1 MLKTKNAIFKLWII
15 LSIACATTALIL
27 SRPQYADNELPLFQ
41 DLFVTPIFVVG
52 FSVLVSSMVQV
63 LVVFFKAKGLDQL
76 SLISVSLMLVLS
88 YLILHNILL
97 DIPNSLLMFIILGSI
112 AIVGL
117 HFSVGLMI
125 NNSGK

>member
-1 MLKTKNAIFKLWII
+1 MLKTKNVIFKLWII

-52 FSVLVSSMVQV
+52 FSVLVSSIVQV
-63 LVVFFKAKGLDQL
+63 LIVLFKAKGLDQL
-76 SLISVSLMLVLS
+76 SLISVSLTFVLS
-88 YLILHNILL
+88 FLILHNTLI
-97 DIPNSLLMFIILGSI
+97 DVPSSLFTFIMLGSI

-125 NNSGK
+125 NNSGE